1 MPAGRTEQ
9 RPVGLCRWQGRAAGL
24 PVGVTVPESESPT
37 FKLRTNQDL
46 PRVGLA
52 TKQADRGAGIGGGH
66 AGRPD
71 PLRAAVCRA
80 GYFTVT
86 KKSAS
91 NKTETKTRCGRCVRG
106 TSGIGRTLHGPGAW
120 CRMS

>member
-1 MPAGRTEQ
+1 MPAGRTQQ
-9 RPVGLCRWQGRAAGL
+9 RPIGLCRRQGRAAGL
-24 PVGVTVPESESPT
+24 GVPESPT

-52 TKQADRGAGIGGGH
+52 TKQADRGAGIAGGH

-71 PLRAAVCRA
+71 PLLAAACRA

-91 NKTETKTRCGRCVRG
+91 KIRQKRKQDGSLCSWYEWHRPHTATTVCVV
-106 TSGIGRTLHGPGAW
+106 P
-120 CRMS
+120 